1 MADLEKQ
8 YNSLPEWLRWIA
20 FLPISIIIALLAGG
34 LFTLFVRQFV
44 PDPIHALYLVRV
56 LLINIT
62 QAASVQ
68 AIFLMAIFT
77 TIPRWKIE
85 AMIFFTVLRS
95 FLLMTMLFVIICT
108 PFGVMNGWLNE
119 CANADVFNKQ
129 YIGEFVAEIVVLFAS
144 IMTIIKIKQKQ

>member
-1 MADLEKQ
+1 M
-8 YNSLPEWLRWIA
+8 
-20 FLPISIIIALLAGG
+20 
-34 LFTLFVRQFV
+34 FVRQFV